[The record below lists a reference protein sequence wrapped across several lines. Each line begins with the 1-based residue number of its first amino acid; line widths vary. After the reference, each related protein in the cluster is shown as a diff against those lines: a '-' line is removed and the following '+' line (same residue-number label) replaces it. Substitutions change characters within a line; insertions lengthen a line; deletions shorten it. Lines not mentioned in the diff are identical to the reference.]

1 MFLRE
6 CLNVFNFRTS
16 CSYACTCKVS
26 RGVLVTFRGN
36 NVLNMQTCGFEQMFE
51 VFGSQRKEMLLQTK
65 LDIGMVRSMCCICL

>member
-1 MFLRE
+1 MPLFGGAYIH
-6 CLNVFNFRTS
+6 TK
-16 CSYACTCKVS
+16 A
-26 RGVLVTFRGN
+26 VLVLFRGN